1 MKTLVNLVFTLLIAT
16 QCLFSQSL
24 DERLVVDPNLAPF
37 YHGVASGDPLE
48 DAVII
53 WTRISPQG
61 AVSSVNVRWRM
72 ATDTGM
78 ANIVAE
84 GVFVTGI
91 ERDFTVKVD
100 VKGLASNTTYYYDF
114 YAENTF
120 SIRGRTK
127 TTPLANEAENL
138 RFAVV
143 SCSSYEHGYFNAYQH
158 IANRNDIDA
167 VIHLGDYIYEYQ
179 VGGYGS
185 NIEGRNYLPDN
196 EIVSLDD
203 YRLRYSMY
211 RLDYQLRNIHQQY
224 PFINVWD
231 DHEFTDNAYKTGAN
245 NHQPDTEGDWEVRKL
260 NALKAYKE
268 WLPVRDFDYTNIYRT
283 LHYGNVM
290 DLYMLDTRVSE
301 RDEQASAGSPEI
313 YAADRQLLGGV
324 QLEWLKNEMT
334 TSTAKWQVLGQ
345 QVMFAPLRVAG
356 IPINT
361 DQWDGYNAE
370 RQRVMDIVNDADN
383 IENFVV
389 LTGDIHTSWAMDI
402 PGVVYEPILKT
413 GSMGVEFVCTSIT
426 SPGLDIPL
434 GAEVI
439 KANNLHMRYVDLV
452 RKGYMVLDVD
462 SNEIQAD
469 WYYTAI
475 NEITDEEEFGAAYK
489 SVSGTKYV
497 VKADGA
503 SKSPFQYP
511 SPAPKKPMQSGA
523 VGLEE
528 LSELVVFGVYP
539 NPFSDEFVVQY
550 NLEKAATIEIALYST
565 SGQLAANFQSVVSKS
580 GVNYMKINALD
591 IPSGTYVLI
600 LSVEGKA
607 RSKAIVKK

>member
-1 MKTLVNLVFTLLIAT
+1 MKTLLNLALLLNIAS
-16 QCLFSQSL
+16 QSLFSQNL
-24 DERLVVDPNLAPF
+24 DERLVVDPALAPF
-37 YHGVASGDPLE
+37 YHGVASGDPLD
-48 DAVII
+48 DAVVI
-53 WTRISPQG
+53 WTRVSPQV
-61 AVSSVNVRWRM
+61 AVNSVNVLWRM

-78 ANIVAE
+78 TDIVAE
-84 GVFVTGI
+84 GNFVTDS
-91 ERDFTVKVD
+91 ERDFTVKID
-100 VKGLASNTTYYYDF
+100 VKDLQSNTTYYYDF
-114 YAENTF
+114 FADNKY

-127 TTPLANEAENL
+127 TAPKGNEVENL

-211 RLDYQLRNIHQQY
+211 RLDFQLRNIHQQY

-231 DHEFTDNAYKTGAN
+231 DHEFTDNAYRTGAN
-245 NHQPDTEGDWEVRKL
+245 NHQPATEGDWEVRKL

-283 LHYGNVM
+283 MHYGDLM
-290 DLYMLDTRVSE
+290 DLYMLDTRVTD
-301 RDEQASAGSPEI
+301 RDEQASTGSPDI
-313 YAADRQLLGGV
+313 YASDRQLIGEV
-324 QLEWLKNEMT
+324 QLEWLKSEMT
-334 TSTAKWQVLGQ
+334 SSKAKWQVLGQ
-345 QVMFAPLRVAG
+345 QVMFAPLRIAG
-356 IPINT
+356 VPINT

-370 RQRVMDIVNDADN
+370 RQRVIDFVKDADN

-402 PGVVYEPILKT
+402 PGLIYEPILKT
-413 GSMGVEFVCTSIT
+413 GSLGIEFVCTSIT

-452 RKGYMVLDVD
+452 KKGYLILDVD
-462 SNEIQAD
+462 SAEIQAD

-475 NEITDEEEFGAAYK
+475 DKITDEEEFGAAYK

-497 VKADGA
+497 VKAKGA
-503 SKSPFQYP
+503 SVSPFQYP
-511 SPAPKKPMQSGA
+511 ALAPSKPIQRG
-523 VGLEE
+523 VTGLDE

-539 NPFSDEFVVQY
+539 NPFSSEFVVQY
-550 NLEKAATIEIALYST
+550 NLEKAATIDIALYSN
-565 SGQLAANFQSVVSKS
+565 SGQLVANFQSVDSKN
-580 GVNYMKINALD
+580 GINYMKVNAID

-607 RSKAIVKK
+607 TSKAVVKK